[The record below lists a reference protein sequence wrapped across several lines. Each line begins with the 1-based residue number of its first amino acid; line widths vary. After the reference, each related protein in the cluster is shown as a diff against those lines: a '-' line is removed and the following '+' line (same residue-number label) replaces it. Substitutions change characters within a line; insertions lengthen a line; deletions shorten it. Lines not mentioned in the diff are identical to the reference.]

1 MIFESMKPMMVIV
14 CAFFPLAAVAAP
26 IPPEPPP
33 LEKPKPP
40 PAQVSSSEGMP
51 PLPYP
56 VVPQK
61 RQERKNPP
69 QPPVLLTKIRT
80 ADAEDWARTPHDL
93 KGLLEWMSGE
103 MGASFSSNIK
113 TWAEVSTNP
122 RENPVLYR
130 SGYKPFTLTAEEAA
144 RLREYIRNG
153 GSILFN
159 ALVGH
164 PDFHQSALIAAR
176 QILPENPVYRLRLD
190 HPLFRAYHEIG
201 PVKYRERAIRDG
213 VVADSYP
220 WFDGVDIDNRTA
232 IIISRFDIAMGWEK
246 NRHESWGYE
255 DADAQRL
262 GANLLSYVTAM
273 QEAGRSA
280 GKSVDLAD
288 AGGSKAGSLRI
299 GWVVHAGPWKTRPAA
314 MPMLLQKFNQATGT
328 PVAFECREVF
338 LSDASMLETP
348 LLYLTGT
355 TDFELGENERANL
368 RQFLMKGGVLFA
380 EAGDGRSTFDKA
392 FRAEMAKVLPE
403 HPLGPVAA
411 DSPLFHEPNEVATV
425 KPRPALA
432 AQLENRRTTRPGLFC
447 SEVNGTTAVIYCP
460 HDLSAGWEQAPAPYA
475 IGYEA
480 ADATALGI
488 NILFHALVR

>member
-1 MIFESMKPMMVIV
+1 VKP
-14 CAFFPLAAVAAP
+14 FPILLVLLAPLSAWGLP
-26 IPPEPPP
+26 KPPEPPP
-33 LEKPKPP
+33 LEQPKPP

-93 KGLLEWMSGE
+93 KKLLEWMSGE

-113 TWAEVSTNP
+113 TWTEISTNP

-130 SGYKPFTLTAEEAA
+130 SGYKPFTLTPAEAT
-144 RLREYIRNG
+144 RLREYVRNG
-153 GSILFN
+153 GTVIFN

-164 PDFHQSALIAAR
+164 PDFYQSAVEAAR
-176 QILPENPVYRLRLD
+176 QVLPENPVYRLRLD
-190 HPLFRAYHEIG
+190 HPLFRSYHEIKE
-201 PVKYRERAIRDG
+201 VKYRQRAITDG
-213 VVADSYP
+213 VVTDAFP

-246 NRHESWGYE
+246 NRHDSWGYE
-255 DADAQRL
+255 DADAQKL
-262 GANLLSYVTAM
+262 GANLVSYVTAM

-280 GKSVDLAD
+280 GKSVELAD
-288 AGGSKAGSLRI
+288 AGGSKAGSLRV
-299 GWVVHAGPWKTRPAA
+299 GWIAHAGPWKTRPAA
-314 MPMLLQKFNQATGT
+314 LPMLLRKLNETTGA
-328 PVAFECREVF
+328 PVSFEFREVA
-338 LSDASMLETP
+338 LSDASMFETP

-355 TDFELGENERANL
+355 TDFALGENERANL
-368 RQFLMKGGVLFA
+368 RQFLLKGGVLFA
-380 EAGDGRSTFDKA
+380 EAGDGRSTFDTA
-392 FRAEMAKVLPE
+392 FRAEMAKVLPD
-403 HPLGPVAA
+403 HPMLPVAA
-411 DSPLFHEPNEVATV
+411 TATLLHQPNEVGTV
-425 KPRPALA
+425 KVRPALA
-432 AQLENRRTTRPGLFC
+432 AQLDNRRTTTPELFAA
-447 SEVNGTTAVIYCP
+447 EVNGTTAVIYSP
-460 HDLSAGWEQAPAPYA
+460 RDLSAGWEQAPAPYA

-480 ADATALGI
+480 ADATALGV

>member
-1 MIFESMKPMMVIV
+1 MKALPVIL
-14 CAFFPLAAVAAP
+14 CALLPVAAIAAP
-26 IPPEPPP
+26 KPPEPPP
-33 LEKPKPP
+33 LEAPKPP

-93 KGLLEWMSGE
+93 KRLLEWMSGE
-103 MGASFSSNIK
+103 MGANFTSNIK
-113 TWAEVSTNP
+113 TWAEISVNP

-130 SGYKPFTLTAEEAA
+130 SGYKPFKLEPAQAA
-144 RLREYIRNG
+144 RLREYLRNG
-153 GSILFN
+153 GTVIFN

-164 PDFHQSALIAAR
+164 PDFYQSAVGAA
-176 QILPENPVYRLRLD
+176 QQVLPESPVYRLRLD
-190 HPLFRAYHEIG
+190 HPLFRAYHEIKE
-201 PVKYRERAIRDG
+201 VKYRERAIRDG
-213 VVADSYP
+213 VVTDAYP
-220 WFDGVDIDNRTA
+220 WLDGVDIDNRTA
-232 IIISRFDIAMGWEK
+232 IIISRFDIAMGWEN
-246 NRHESWGYE
+246 NRHDSWGYE
-255 DADAQRL
+255 DADARQL

-280 GKSVDLAD
+280 GHSVELAD
-288 AGGSKAGSLRI
+288 AGGSKAGSLHL
-299 GWVVHAGPWKTRPAA
+299 GWVAHAGPWKTRPAA
-314 MPMLLQKFNQATGT
+314 LPMLLRKFNESTGA
-328 PVAFECREVF
+328 PVSFEWREVA
-338 LSDASMLETP
+338 LSEASMFETP

-355 TDFELGENERANL
+355 TDFALGDNERANL

-380 EAGDGRSTFDKA
+380 EAADGRASFDTA
-392 FRAEMAKVLPE
+392 FRAEMTQVLPE
-403 HPLGPVAA
+403 HPLVPVPATA
-411 DSPLFHEPNEVATV
+411 SLLHQPNEVGTV
-425 KPRPALA
+425 KVRPALA
-432 AQLENRRTTRPGLFC
+432 AQLDQRRSTTPELL
-447 SEVNGTTAVIYCP
+447 VADINGATAVIYCP
-460 HDLSAGWEQAPAPYA
+460 RDLSAGWEQAPAPYA